1 MIRWLRARRADERGF
16 TLVELMMAIALTGVV
31 IAPLA
36 AGIVVGLRTGDE
48 AYNRVAG
55 SNAAQLL
62 SVWLPPD
69 LQSAGPNSDDVVGAP
84 TPNTDCSG
92 TQNLLRMKWRETQG
106 VCVAESGKPL
116 RGEVP
121 LGSRHLL
128 TRPTLRPVP
137 NGRFNPRT

>member
-84 TPNTDCSG
+84 TPNTA
-92 TQNLLRMKWRETQG
+92 
-106 VCVAESGKPL
+106 AEAVGGYAEIPS
-116 RGEVP
+116 
-121 LGSRHLL
+121 
-128 TRPTLRPVP
+128 TRPTAPAPQTLRSVNRSGLPPAALRPL
-137 NGRFNPRT
+137 FMPRHSRVRT